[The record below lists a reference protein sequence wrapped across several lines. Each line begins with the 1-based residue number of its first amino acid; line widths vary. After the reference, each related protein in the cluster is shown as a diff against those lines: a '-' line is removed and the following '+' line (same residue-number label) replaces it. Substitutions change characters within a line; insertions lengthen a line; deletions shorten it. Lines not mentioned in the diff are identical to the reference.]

1 MERGGATSR
10 KGGGGKGGGG
20 FSFGDGGIE
29 KTKSQQK
36 GAARAAR
43 FIQMPCPD
51 VDGRRTVNTYD
62 PEAHRIVSVWAAN
75 YVVLMTD
82 LVPTRYVEDDGRIVE
97 HFPTDAVEDMFESL
111 FPDDFRGIIP
121 VFDHRPTDRLL
132 DKRDELYNTVVK
144 LRRKEAGKYQTRY
157 TKRDWRVLTVVDAAV
172 DDLKKCEREIVIA
185 REAALS
191 GEPGPSCFCVFATQK
206 AAAEAAQC
214 LLHSGSRRNF
224 RCRPAPGPDNVNWQT
239 LMTRSKHSK
248 RRVFVIMPFVFLL
261 IIFPSSIFTVGLASA
276 CVVDPPVG
284 MEGFLEWYCS
294 SEAKPFNVLISG
306 LLPPILLTL
315 WETFVV
321 SFFMLYLVQ
330 AQNKHASLSATDR
343 RFLGY
348 YFCWV
353 LVNVLV
359 GGITGGALGGFFE
372 EALGITS
379 TTYTTQQQFGMLLPI
394 TSNFFL
400 VFVVFR
406 AIYTPIQRLIL
417 PHPGIICWAVRKYLC
432 FLGCAVTPRDRTVK
446 YSPRG
451 VRMGREVGVFMM
463 IIMLGFTF
471 AVSAPILA
479 PVCLLFFI
487 ANFIVW
493 RYHVMYVYERGY
505 ESSGSMWFTVTE
517 MVSWSIFVAQ
527 AFTSCVMFSKQ
538 AWFPGLLL
546 YATVPYY
553 LYRYNLSLRKEFG
566 NGSGWSVPLGEAAK
580 APPADFTAEIY
591 THPSLRPAAAG
602 WNPDV
607 GKIWRGY
614 PGVVKKNTL

>member
-1 MERGGATSR
+1 MEPPDAMDAMERGGATSR

-224 RCRPAPGPDNVNWQT
+224 PAPGPDNVNWQT
-239 LMTRSKHSK
+239 LMT
-248 RRVFVIMPFVFLL
+248 
-261 IIFPSSIFTVGLASA
+261 
-276 CVVDPPVG
+276 
-284 MEGFLEWYCS
+284 
-294 SEAKPFNVLISG
+294 
-306 LLPPILLTL
+306 
-315 WETFVV
+315 
-321 SFFMLYLVQ
+321 VQ
-330 AQNKHASLSATDR
+330 AQQTPRVRHHAVR
-343 RFLGY
+343 
-348 YFCWV
+348 V
-353 LVNVLV
+353 LADHLPVEHLHR
-359 GGITGGALGGFFE
+359 G
-372 EALGITS
+372 
-379 TTYTTQQQFGMLLPI
+379 TTYTTQQQ
-394 TSNFFL
+394 
-400 VFVVFR
+400 
-406 AIYTPIQRLIL
+406 
-417 PHPGIICWAVRKYLC
+417 
-432 FLGCAVTPRDRTVK
+432 LGCCFRSPQTSSSSSSSSERYTRRSSDS
-446 YSPRG
+446 YSLTRG
-451 VRMGREVGVFMM
+451 SYAG
-463 IIMLGFTF
+463 
-471 AVSAPILA
+471 P
-479 PVCLLFFI
+479 C
-487 ANFIVW
+487 ANICA
-493 RYHVMYVYERGY
+493 
-505 ESSGSMWFTVTE
+505 S
-517 MVSWSIFVAQ
+517 
-527 AFTSCVMFSKQ
+527 
-538 AWFPGLLL
+538 
-546 YATVPYY
+546 
-553 LYRYNLSLRKEFG
+553 
-566 NGSGWSVPLGEAAK
+566 
-580 APPADFTAEIY
+580 
-591 THPSLRPAAAG
+591 
-602 WNPDV
+602 
-607 GKIWRGY
+607 
-614 PGVVKKNTL
+614 